1 MRKNL
6 PVTDAEYPISSGTLI
21 VSRTDLKGKLTY
33 VNDDF
38 IDAAEFT
45 ADELIDQ
52 PHNIVR
58 HPDMPPETFEN
69 LWKTLKA
76 GKPWLGAIK
85 NRRKQGGF
93 YWVLATASPIR
104 QNGQVT
110 GFTSVRTALPQDQRK
125 LAEDVY
131 AAILEKK
138 SHRYRIDA
146 GIIRKRSIFDH
157 FSIFNGT
164 LKARLVTMVALQTI
178 FLGALGALG
187 VIAQNGIIGGVT
199 GVMLGGVA
207 AAGILICGLA
217 GYRTLRAFQGPMRQ
231 LNEVLNNLVQDKFD
245 NRIEIV
251 RDDEIGEA
259 LRNLQTVQ
267 TVVSFSRGEE
277 VHVAQHRAEAER
289 KSGMAKIADSFEAT
303 IGEIAEAVASASAEL
318 ETAAT
323 TLASTADQTQEIAAS
338 VANVSKDAS
347 SNVNSVAT
355 ATEEMTSTVNEIR
368 HRVHEAAQMVQGTVE
383 QAHRAT
389 ERVGML
395 SNAAVR
401 IGDIVEMING
411 IAAQT
416 NLLAL
421 NATIEAARA
430 GEAGR
435 GFSVVA
441 SEVKTL
447 AEQTAKATGEIGR
460 QITQIQSATQES
472 VVAIKEISS
481 SIEKVSEISSTIAAA
496 IEEQGATTEEI
507 ARNVQHAAH
516 GTEEVSSKVG
526 ILQSGAAETGSA
538 SSNVLSAAQ
547 TLSRDSSRLK
557 TEVSKF
563 LNSVRVA

>member
-1 MRKNL
+1 MRKNF

-33 VNDDF
+33 INDDF

-45 ADELIDQ
+45 AEELINQ

-58 HPDMPPETFEN
+58 HPDMPPEIFEN
-69 LWKTLKA
+69 LWNTLKA
-76 GKPWLGAIK
+76 GKSWLGAIK
-85 NRRKQGGF
+85 NRRKHGGF

-110 GFTSVRTALPQDQRK
+110 GFTSVRTALPEDQRK
-125 LAEDVY
+125 LAEEVY
-131 AAILEKK
+131 AAIREKK

-146 GIIRKRSIFDH
+146 GIIRKRSIFDY
-157 FSIFNGT
+157 FSIFTGT
-164 LKARLVTMVALQTI
+164 LKARMTTLIALQTI
-178 FLGALGALG
+178 FLGVLGALS
-187 VIAQNGIIGGVT
+187 VIAPNGVT
-199 GVMLGGVA
+199 GVMLGGLA
-207 AAGILICGLA
+207 AAGILVCGLA
-217 GYRTLRAFQGPMRQ
+217 GYWTLRAFLGPLRH
-231 LNEVLNNLVQDKFD
+231 LNETLNNLVQDKFD

-259 LRNLQTVQ
+259 LRNLQIVQ
-267 TVVSFSRGEE
+267 TIARFSRGEE
-277 VHVAQHRAEAER
+277 IHAARRKAEAER
-289 KSGMAKIADSFEAT
+289 RSGMIKIADSFEAT
-303 IGEIAEAVASASAEL
+303 IGEIAEAVSSAAAEL
-318 ETAAT
+318 ESAAT
-323 TLASTADQTQEIAAS
+323 TLASTADQTQEIAKS
-338 VANVSKDAS
+338 VANGSKDAS

-395 SNAAVR
+395 SNAAVH

-516 GTEEVSSKVG
+516 GTEEVFSKVG

-547 TLSRDSSRLK
+547 TLARDSSRLK
-557 TEVSKF
+557 MEVSKF
-563 LNSVRVA
+563 VNSVRVA